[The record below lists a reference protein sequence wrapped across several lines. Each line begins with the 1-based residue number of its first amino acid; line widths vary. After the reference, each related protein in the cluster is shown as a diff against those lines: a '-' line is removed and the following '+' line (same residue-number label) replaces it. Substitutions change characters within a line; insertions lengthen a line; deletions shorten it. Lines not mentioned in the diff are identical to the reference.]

1 VSDPTR
7 TLPTLLLATLSPD
20 KQHRLRWIVAGL
32 PFRIE
37 TPTASEAERAPVERG
52 ATHRDVAVQKAVW
65 WSEMCACLALASDGG
80 VEIPALGAGWQSVL
94 TRRAG
99 GAATDAE
106 RVVDLLRRLAGAE
119 EEERAARWI
128 EALAIG
134 DRGQLVGAWEA
145 RGPRLRV
152 REQAAGARPEGG
164 FWLETLLADPASG
177 RALATMSARERRPFD
192 RPWWELRRRA
202 RRCLLDWQAQQECA
216 RAPVG

>member
-1 VSDPTR
+1 
-7 TLPTLLLATLSPD
+7 
-20 KQHRLRWIVAGL
+20 
-32 PFRIE
+32 
-37 TPTASEAERAPVERG
+37 
-52 ATHRDVAVQKAVW
+52 
-65 WSEMCACLALASDGG
+65 
-80 VEIPALGAGWQSVL
+80 PALGAGWQSVL

-134 DRGQLVGAWEA
+134 DRGQL
-145 RGPRLRV
+145 
-152 REQAAGARPEGG
+152 EGG

-202 RRCLLDWQAQQECA
+202 RRCLLDWQAQQEGA
-216 RAPVG
+216 RVPVR